1 MKTPDNIGTM
11 IGRLIAKLWEKKI
24 ITTDEMIEILGVDR
38 EYFEN
43 ALRLYHLQGL
53 IEQEEQEE
61 KQ

>member
-1 MKTPDNIGTM
+1 MKTPDDIGIM

-24 ITTDEMIEILGVDR
+24 LTTDEMIEILGVDR
-38 EYFEN
+38 EYLEN

-61 KQ
+61 

>member
-24 ITTDEMIEILGVDR
+24 LTTDEMIEILGVDR

-43 ALRLYHLQGL
+43 TLRLYHLQGL

-61 KQ
+61 K